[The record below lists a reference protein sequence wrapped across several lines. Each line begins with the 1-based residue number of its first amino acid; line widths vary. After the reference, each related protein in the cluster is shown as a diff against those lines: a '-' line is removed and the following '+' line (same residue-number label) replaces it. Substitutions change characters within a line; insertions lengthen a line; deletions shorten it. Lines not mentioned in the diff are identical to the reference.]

1 MRKFGFF
8 VAAVLAADTL
18 CAQAPDGIFPKVS
31 SSQTIVIAPRYEAAT
46 DFSEGVA
53 AACLDKQWGFI
64 DRKGDWLI
72 RPQYKNARTFHEGM
86 AAVQTESGW
95 GYIDR
100 AGKFIIEP
108 RYFDAGDFGN
118 GIAAVKI
125 YNTDDYDESQQAWNF
140 ISKDGSKAF
149 ESISSKTFRRDGVQA
164 ACPFRKGYASIKL
177 DGKWGAIDTNG
188 NVVVEPQFNEPH
200 DFSEGLIPSV
210 GEFLEWGYTDIDGN
224 WIINAKYRRVSDFL
238 DGIAVV
244 EKYGGKYNIIDT
256 KGNELIDDSDDM
268 PHLVGAGYI
277 SRRSDEREVE
287 LWRLDD
293 DHTMEVSCAI
303 IPGNRINWV
312 NEENYSTAVSAGLG
326 PPIYPL
332 DPNTA
337 EDRKLSK
344 LYGLSDGLWR
354 AEYRTGDDRSAG
366 VGFVT
371 FSMPEFLSGYI
382 ADYMSDW
389 MKKDEYE
396 STSAWK
402 SRTSIAA
409 QQEKMTALADD
420 YMNAWLSKGID
431 TWKLSLYDADN
442 GTYAV
447 HSDFGN
453 LVVAVPNARAKDFK
467 ENWNKIR
474 KQVFFTYDNGLKID
488 RAAFEIPGQD
498 SYAYVASE
506 NLYYAG
512 ADLDANNKM
521 VDVAVNISSPVGV
534 PDRPK
539 ADKPLKPSDV
549 DVNIPE
555 SKSRKPNDK
564 TFALIIANENYRREV
579 PVEFAHN
586 DGETFKTYCRK
597 TLGIPENNIRFVAD
611 ATLNDIQAEVDWL
624 GKVGKAYGEEA
635 RLILYYAGHGIPDE
649 STREAYLLPSD
660 GYGSNTR
667 TGYPLKDL
675 YARLSEAPS
684 VVTVFLDACFTGASR
699 SNNKEMLASARGV
712 AIKSKMDVPPG
723 NLIVFS
729 ASQEDETAYPYREK
743 GHGIFTYF
751 LLKKLQESKG
761 ETTLG
766 ELSEYVVDRVS
777 KVSLIDNPKNQ
788 TPTINPSAL
797 LKHKWNNLKL
807 K

>member
-8 VAAVLAADTL
+8 VVVILAADTL
-18 CAQAPDGIFPKVS
+18 CAQALDGIFPKVN

-53 AACLDKQWGFI
+53 AVCLDKQWGFI

-100 AGKFIIEP
+100 EGKFIIEP

-125 YNTDDYDESQQAWNF
+125 YNTDNYDESQQAWNF

-164 ACPFRKGYASIKL
+164 ARPFRKGYASIKL

-200 DFSEGLIPSV
+200 DFSEGLIPAV

-287 LWRLDD
+287 LWRLGDD
-293 DHTMEVSCAI
+293 YTMEVSCAI
-303 IPGNRINWV
+303 IPGNRMNWV
-312 NEENYSTAVSAGLG
+312 NEITYSASPDISIPINMPSVSV
-326 PPIYPL
+326 P
-332 DPNTA
+332 
-337 EDRKLSK
+337 EDWKLSGIHA
-344 LYGLSDGLWR
+344 YSDGLWR
-354 AEYRTGDDRSAG
+354 AEYQTGDDRSAG

-382 ADYMSDW
+382 ADYMSNW
-389 MKKDEYE
+389 MKKGEYE

-402 SRTSIAA
+402 SRTSVAA

-447 HSDFGN
+447 HTDFGN
-453 LVVAVPNARAKDFK
+453 LVVSVPNDKAKVFK
-467 ENWNKIR
+467 ENWKNTR
-474 KQVFFTYDNGLKID
+474 KQVSFIYDNGLKID
-488 RAAFEIPGQD
+488 RATFEIPGQD

-506 NLYYAG
+506 KLYYAG

-521 VDVAVNISSPVGV
+521 VDVAVTVSSPIDAF
-534 PDRPK
+534 DRPQIS
-539 ADKPLKPSDV
+539 KPLKPSDV

-564 TFALIIANENYRREV
+564 TFAVIIANQNYRREV

-586 DGETFKTYCRK
+586 DGETFKAYCRK
-597 TLGIPENNIRFVAD
+597 TLGIPENNIHFVAD

-624 GKVGKAYGEEA
+624 GKVGKTYGEEA

-699 SNNKEMLASARGV
+699 SNKKEMLASARGV
-712 AIKSKMDVPPG
+712 AIKPKMDVPPG

-788 TPTINPSAL
+788 TPSINPSAL